1 MCKEKYNR
9 ISIKKM
15 KVTKADFS
23 TKNVK
28 RIRIFF
34 SILATDST
42 AVRKTTRN
50 GVIGEILVKERRGQ
64 IKQSFKGYM

>member
-1 MCKEKYNR
+1 
-9 ISIKKM
+9 M

-34 SILATDST
+34 SILATDLT